1 MVRKD
6 EQGSL
11 ESDAGLEGTG
21 TSDSRDERGCG
32 SRRTDLQAADGDEES
47 MRIVN
52 DEKDQVD

>member
-6 EQGSL
+6 EKGSL
-11 ESDAGLEGTG
+11 ESDTGLEGTG

-47 MRIVN
+47 MCIVN